1 MTQLLLGN
9 VEENVRDDEI
19 NEFLQRY
26 GFPPFDS
33 IERVPAG
40 SGQPIALLRFGD
52 LSSEALNLL
61 RSRIHNMFWK
71 EHTISAQILPERQ
84 D

>member
-1 MTQLLLGN
+1 MVELLLGN
-9 VEENVRDDEI
+9 VQDTVSDGEI

-40 SGQPIALLRFGD
+40 SGSPMALLRYSD
-52 LSSEALNLL
+52 LTPEVLNVL

-71 EHTISAQILPERQ
+71 DHTISAQILPERE

>member
-1 MTQLLLGN
+1 MSKKPCLTRN
-9 VEENVRDDEI
+9 STSSCRDTDS
-19 NEFLQRY
+19 LR
-26 GFPPFDS
+26 S

-40 SGQPIALLRFGD
+40 SGQPIALLRFSD

-71 EHTISAQILPERQ
+71 DHTISAQILPDRE

>member
-1 MTQLLLGN
+1 MAELLLGN
-9 VEENVRDDEI
+9 VEESVLDEEI
-19 NEFLQRY
+19 SEFLQRY

-40 SGQPIALLRFGD
+40 IGRPVALLMFSN
-52 LSSEALNLL
+52 LSAEALNLL

-71 EHTISAQILPERQ
+71 NHTITAQILLERE

>member
-1 MTQLLLGN
+1 MAELLLGN
-9 VEENVRDDEI
+9 VEESVRDEEI
-19 NEFLQRY
+19 SEFLQRY

-40 SGQPIALLRFGD
+40 IGRPVALLMFSN
-52 LSSEALNLL
+52 LSAEALNLL

-71 EHTISAQILPERQ
+71 NHTITAQILLERE

>member
-1 MTQLLLGN
+1 MVEFMLGN
-9 VEENVRDDEI
+9 VEESVADEEI
-19 NEFLQRY
+19 KEFLQRY

-40 SGQPIALLRFGD
+40 SGSPIALLRFSD
-52 LSSEALNLL
+52 LPSEVLNLL

-71 EHTISAQILPERQ
+71 GHTISAHILPDRE

>member
-1 MTQLLLGN
+1 MAELLLGN
-9 VEENVRDDEI
+9 VEETVSDEELD
-19 NEFLQRY
+19 EFLQRY

-40 SGQPIALLRFGD
+40 SGQPIALLRFSD

-71 EHTISAQILPERQ
+71 DRTISAQILPEREG
-84 D
+84 